1 MSQLIVYN
9 SNTDFSVTSN
19 VLDADIN
26 TLLHY
31 ITSILLLGVAIWVY
45 MWFAEMEI
53 PI

>member
-26 TLLHY
+26 EPNYAYHLLQS
-31 ITSILLLGVAIWVY
+31 TSARR
-45 MWFAEMEI
+45 
-53 PI
+53 